1 MRYRDPVL
9 CLINP
14 PHPYLVD
21 PKAQA
26 PLGLLYIAAAV
37 RERGFEIKFVDLSD
51 RHYSEMAQIDFPKAD
66 IYGITGTVLDRRS
79 VHAVAAMV
87 KMQHAEAAVVVG
99 GPITLS
105 RDMLDWMMI
114 DSFVMGE
121 GEETIFN
128 VLEDWPHIKRE
139 YYGQRITDLD
149 SLPLPAR
156 DLLGES
162 LGGNVFAHRK
172 SKFGDESTVI
182 STSRGCPSACTF
194 CASVNLWKR
203 KIIYRSPESVAAEIR
218 YVVDTY
224 GVKQFR
230 FSDDNVTASRARLF
244 KLCDALRGMD
254 IAWRASI
261 RVKPNDPEV
270 FTEMKAAGCF
280 EVCFGTESADPDV
293 LNALGKRIKPE
304 DSERAMMNAKRAG
317 LVVRILT
324 MVGTPGMTE
333 RTVDLEMD
341 FLTRNRENYD
351 SVALTNFAPLP
362 GTKVYDY
369 PEACGCEILD
379 HDIDHYNLCFYGP
392 DGEAN
397 TWVNLVRPVAM
408 TLERLTEDK
417 SRLRKF
423 VEDIGKVNRG

>member
-1 MRYRDPVL
+1 MRDPVL

-14 PHPYLVD
+14 PHAYLVD
-21 PKAQA
+21 PDAQA

-37 RERGFEIKFVDLSD
+37 RKRGFEVKFVNLSAV
-51 RHYSEMAQIDFPKAD
+51 HHTEMAQIDLPEAD
-66 IYGITGTVLDRRS
+66 VYGITGTVLDRRS
-79 VHAVAAMV
+79 VHAVSAMV
-87 KMQHAEAAVVVG
+87 KMQHPAATVVVG

-105 RDMLDWMMI
+105 RDMLDWTMV

-121 GEETIFN
+121 GEEAIFD
-128 VLEDWPHIKRE
+128 VLKDWPRVGRE

-156 DLLGES
+156 DLLEGK

-172 SKFGDESTVI
+172 SKYGDESTVI

-203 KIIYRSPESVAAEIR
+203 KIVYRSPESVAAEIR
-218 YVVDTY
+218 HVIDRYCVR
-224 GVKQFR
+224 QFR
-230 FSDDNVTASRARLF
+230 FSDDNVTASESRLGA
-244 KLCDALRGMD
+244 LCGELIGLD

-261 RVKPNDPEV
+261 RVKPNTPEM
-270 FTEMKAAGCF
+270 FKMMKAAGCF

-293 LNALGKRIKPE
+293 LYALGKRIKPE
-304 DSERAMMNAKRAG
+304 DGERAMKNAKAAG

-341 FLTRNRENYD
+341 FLTRNREHYD

-362 GTKVYDY
+362 GTRVYEC
-369 PEACGCEILD
+369 PESCGCEILD
-379 HDIDHYNLCFYGP
+379 RDIDHYNLCFYGP

-397 TWVNLVRPVAM
+397 TWRNLVRPVGM
-408 TLERLTEDK
+408 TLERLTADK
-417 SRLRKF
+417 TRLRKF